1 MTSRQSAFAV
11 TVLVLGALIQTT
23 AFAAPGSAAG
33 RKHAAKAN
41 QLSAHNR
48 CKAAVAEFTKAYRL
62 LKDPALL
69 FNRAECYRKIGKD
82 SQAIKDY
89 EQFLAEMPG
98 APNRSI
104 VEARI
109 ASLRGG
115 AQTAEP
121 SRKESHAQPG
131 AGQAPPGDTHAE
143 EWDAL
148 DATPVGQSEKGHAA
162 GAQSVAIG
170 PAAPAVPEPR
180 AAANLTS
187 PPTAPEPKQASRG
200 HAWIWIGTAVVV
212 VGAGAFAA
220 YRYWPRPKTDV
231 PQTPLGNYAF

>member
-23 AFAAPGSAAG
+23 AFAAPRGAAG

-41 QLSAHNR
+41 QLAAHNR

-82 SQAIKDY
+82 SQAVKDY

-98 APNRSI
+98 APNRST
-104 VEARI
+104 VEDRI
-109 ASLRGG
+109 ASLRGR

-121 SRKESHAQPG
+121 SGKETHAPPG
-131 AGQAPPGDTHAE
+131 AGQAPPGDAHAE
-143 EWDAL
+143 KWDAS
-148 DATPVGQSEKGHAA
+148 DTTPVGEKGHPP
-162 GAQSVAIG
+162 GAQSVTIG
-170 PAAPAVPEPR
+170 PAAPAAAEPR

-187 PPTAPEPKQASRG
+187 PPTTPEPKQAARG

-220 YRYWPRPKTDV
+220 YRYWPRPKTEV